1 MTLTKVIRRSAIGR
15 FIAHPLLR
23 HGLGWLVIFLVLRPL
38 APSAISNLPV
48 LFFLMAG
55 VYINIYLLIPTYLSK
70 NFLFYTLMLLGLCL
84 LITPINTAVY
94 SMVSGIPM
102 GFSAMVMFFLTFFFV
117 TGTTTITKIIRDY
130 IKQQSAS
137 KEIET
142 SQIQTEL
149 KFLKSQINPHFLF
162 NTLNNLYALTLKK
175 SDAAPEIVIK
185 LSEMLRYMLYEC
197 NERRVLLSKEIKYI
211 RNYLDLELLRQGNK
225 ANITFEVE
233 GEISD
238 QKIAPLMFIPFL
250 ENAFKHGLNRGIS
263 HGFVRILMHVEGT
276 KLHFEIENS
285 KPPALPNP
293 EVRKVGGIGLMNV
306 KRRLNLIYPQAYA
319 LNIEDKP
326 DAYTVLMDLNLEI
339 L

>member
-1 MTLTKVIRRSAIGR
+1 MTLTKVIRRSAVGR
-15 FIAHPLLR
+15 FFTHPLFR
-23 HGLGWLVIFLVLRPL
+23 HALGWLVIFLVLRPL
-38 APSAISNLPV
+38 APSAISNIPV
-48 LFFLMAG
+48 LLFLMAG

-94 SMVSGIPM
+94 SMVSGVPM
-102 GFSAMVMFFLTFFFV
+102 GVSAMVMFFLTFFFV

-130 IKQQSAS
+130 VKQQSAS

-197 NERRVLLSKEIKYI
+197 NERRVLLTKEIKYI

-225 ANITFEVE
+225 ANITFDVE
-233 GEISD
+233 GDISD
-238 QKIAPLMFIPFL
+238 QKVAPLMFIPFL

-263 HGFVRILMHVEGT
+263 HGFVRIIMQVKGN

-285 KPPALPNP
+285 KPPALPTP
-293 EVRKVGGIGLMNV
+293 ELRKVGGIGLMNV

-326 DAYTVLMDLNLEI
+326 DAYKVLMDLNLEI
-339 L
+339 V